1 MRSCDYYPTIEPT
14 SVTLTVFP
22 TVLESS
28 QRTPV
33 HIRLDESGQAS
44 LYHRSG
50 LMIGRWDIVEGE
62 NQINFPMEKG
72 IYLLRILTE
81 SGKSITQKLIVE

>member
-1 MRSCDYYPTIEPT
+1 
-14 SVTLTVFP
+14 
-22 TVLESS
+22 
-28 QRTPV
+28 
-33 HIRLDESGQAS
+33 
-44 LYHRSG
+44 
-50 LMIGRWDIVEGE
+50 MIGRWDIVEGE